1 MTPTFCIVDT
11 NVVVSGLISA
21 DSSAPPAI
29 ILDAMLDGR
38 LLYLMCG
45 ELLTEYSSVL
55 RRPRLARIHGLTDA
69 ELDRLLTE
77 LVANAVW
84 REPAMAGSAP
94 DRGDDHLWAMLA
106 SYPEALLVT
115 GDQLLLDNPPGE
127 ASVISPRQFV
137 DSLLATE

>member
-21 DSSAPPAI
+21 DSSGSPAI